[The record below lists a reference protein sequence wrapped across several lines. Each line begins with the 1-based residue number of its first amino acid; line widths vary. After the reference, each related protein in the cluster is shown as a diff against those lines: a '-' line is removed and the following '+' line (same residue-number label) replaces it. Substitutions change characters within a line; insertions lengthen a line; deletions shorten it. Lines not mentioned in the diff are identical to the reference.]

1 MFDRGAAVMTVTATD
16 VESNIPAAVV
26 DAPAVYPE
34 TGASAAVSVDL
45 PLRVDVAIVGGGPVG
60 LALAGWLTRRGATHA
75 LSVVL
80 IDARDAS
87 QTPHT
92 ANADPRAMA
101 LSHGSRMLLETL
113 GWPVDAT
120 PIRHI
125 HISQRGHFGRTQI
138 DHDEHDLPALGY
150 VVRYGQLVASLAAA
164 LRDTPV
170 QWLTNTTAQL
180 VQQDANS
187 ATLALEREGVRRE
200 LHASVVINAEGGV
213 YRGSSGSSTSGAS
226 STSSTP
232 GTFSTSAAAA
242 ADSLRSPS
250 RISGAAPRN
259 HDYQQ
264 SALVATVR
272 VARPRA
278 NFAWE
283 RFTSEGPLALL
294 PLSHASAA
302 GVGRHQDEFSLVW
315 CGRPEA
321 TRERAALPDAEFLAA
336 LHHAFGD
343 RMGAFTQV
351 GGRSTFALGLHA
363 LTKLTSGRIVAIGNA
378 AQTLHPVAGQGL
390 NLGLR
395 DAHALVEALGQYG
408 ATVDALHHFA
418 RSRAADRRLT
428 IAATD
433 TLARLFTVD
442 LAPVVT
448 LRGCALAALDF
459 VPAAK
464 RILARQMMFGQR
476 R

>member
-1 MFDRGAAVMTVTATD
+1 MTVTAVTAATI
-16 VESNIPAAVV
+16 ESSIPAAAA
-26 DAPAVYPE
+26 DLATAMLPE
-34 TGASAAVSVDL
+34 TGTSSAIDP
-45 PLRVDVAIVGGGPVG
+45 PLRVDVAIVGAGPVG
-60 LALAGWLTRRGATHA
+60 LALAGWLTRRGATRA
-75 LSVVL
+75 LSVAL

-87 QTPHT
+87 QTPHAT
-92 ANADPRAMA
+92 NADPRAMA
-101 LSHGSRMLLETL
+101 LSHGGRMLLETL
-113 GWPVDAT
+113 GWPGDAT

-187 ATLALEREGVRRE
+187 ATLALERDGVRRE
-200 LHASVVINAEGGV
+200 LQASVVINAEGGV
-213 YRGSSGSSTSGAS
+213 YRTSGTSGAS
-226 STSSTP
+226 AGPAT
-232 GTFSTSAAAA
+232 
-242 ADSLRSPS
+242 DSLRSPS
-250 RISGAAPRN
+250 RMSGAAPRN

-302 GVGRHQDEFSLVW
+302 GGVGLHQDEFALVW

-321 TRERAALPDAEFLAA
+321 SRVRAALPDAEFLTA

-351 GGRSTFALGLHA
+351 SGRSTFALGLHA
-363 LTKLTSGRIVAIGNA
+363 LTKLASGRMVAIGNA

-418 RSRAADRRLT
+418 RSRAVDRRLT

-442 LAPVVT
+442 LAPVAT

>member
-1 MFDRGAAVMTVTATD
+1 MTVTA
-16 VESNIPAAVV
+16 EPNS
-26 DAPAVYPE
+26 
-34 TGASAAVSVDL
+34 SAAAANLAPSMLAETATSAATDL
-45 PLRVDVAIVGGGPVG
+45 PLYVDVAIVGAGPVG
-60 LALAGWLTRRGATHA
+60 LALAGWLTRRGATRA
-75 LSVVL
+75 LSVAL

-87 QTPHT
+87 QTSHG

-138 DHDEHDLPALGY
+138 DYDEHDLPALGY

-180 VQQDANS
+180 EQQDAHS
-187 ATLALEREGVRRE
+187 ATLALERDGVRRE

-213 YRGSSGSSTSGAS
+213 YRASGA
-226 STSSTP
+226 P
-232 GTFSTSAAAA
+232 SASAGPAT
-242 ADSLRSPS
+242 DSLRSSS
-250 RISGAAPRN
+250 RMSGAAPRN

-264 SALVATVR
+264 SALVATVQR
-272 VARPRA
+272 GARPRA

-302 GVGRHQDEFSLVW
+302 GVGLHQDEFALVW
-315 CGRPEA
+315 CGRPDA
-321 TRERAALPDAEFLAA
+321 SRERAALPDAEFLTA

-351 GGRSTFALGLHA
+351 SGRATFALGLHA
-363 LTKLTSGRIVAIGNA
+363 LTKLTSGRMVAIGNA

-395 DAHALVEALGQYG
+395 DAHALAEALGHYG
-408 ATVDALHHFA
+408 ATLDALHHFA
-418 RSRAADRRLT
+418 RSRTVDRRLT

-442 LAPVVT
+442 LAPVST

>member
-1 MFDRGAAVMTVTATD
+1 MTETATAA
-16 VESNIPAAVV
+16 ESSISAADANLTPATH
-26 DAPAVYPE
+26 PE
-34 TGASAAVSVDL
+34 TGLPAATDPPLHVDI
-45 PLRVDVAIVGGGPVG
+45 AIVGAGPVG
-60 LALAGWLTRRGATHA
+60 LALAGWLTRRGATRA
-75 LSVVL
+75 LSVAL

-87 QTPHT
+87 QTPNAT
-92 ANADPRAMA
+92 NADPRAMA

-113 GWPVDAT
+113 RWPDNAT

-180 VQQDANS
+180 VQQDADS
-187 ATLALEREGVRRE
+187 ATLALERDGVRRE

-213 YRGSSGSSTSGAS
+213 YRPSG
-226 STSSTP
+226 
-232 GTFSTSAAAA
+232 TSAGPAT
-242 ADSLRSPS
+242 DSSPRSPS
-250 RISGAAPRN
+250 QVNGAVPRN

-283 RFTSEGPLALL
+283 RFTAEGPLALL

-302 GVGRHQDEFSLVW
+302 GVGLHQDEFALVW

-321 TRERAALPDAEFLAA
+321 SRARATLPDADFLIA

-351 GGRSTFALGLHA
+351 SGRSTFALGLHA
-363 LTKLTSGRIVAIGNA
+363 LTKLTSGRLVAIGNA

-395 DAHALVEALGQYG
+395 DAQALVEALGQYG

-442 LAPVVT
+442 LAPVSM

-459 VPAAK
+459 VPVAK

>member
-1 MFDRGAAVMTVTATD
+1 MTTT
-16 VESNIPAAVV
+16 VESNVPAAAAHL
-26 DAPAVYPE
+26 APATGPE
-34 TGASAAVSVDL
+34 TGASAAIDL
-45 PLRVDVAIVGGGPVG
+45 PLRVDVAIVGAGPVG
-60 LALAGWLTRRGATHA
+60 LALAGWLSRRGATRA
-75 LSVVL
+75 LSVAL

-87 QTPHT
+87 QTPNIT
-92 ANADPRAMA
+92 NADPRAMA

-125 HISQRGHFGRTQI
+125 HISQRGHFGRTRI

-164 LRDTPV
+164 LHDTPV

-187 ATLALEREGVRRE
+187 VTLALEHDGVRRE

-213 YRGSSGSSTSGAS
+213 YRAAGAS
-226 STSSTP
+226 D
-232 GTFSTSAAAA
+232 TSAAGPAT
-242 ADSLRSPS
+242 DSPRSPS
-250 RISGAAPRN
+250 QMSSAAPRN

-302 GVGRHQDEFSLVW
+302 GVGLHQDEFALVW

-321 TRERAALPDAEFLAA
+321 SRERAALPDAEFLTA
-336 LHHAFGD
+336 LHHAFGLGPHLLHQ
-343 RMGAFTQV
+343 R
-351 GGRSTFALGLHA
+351 LGLP
-363 LTKLTSGRIVAIGNA
+363 G
-378 AQTLHPVAGQGL
+378 
-390 NLGLR
+390 
-395 DAHALVEALGQYG
+395 ALGQELL
-408 ATVDALHHFA
+408 ALPQQPAGLAQLVGQAVQGGVHQRGH
-418 RSRAADRRLT
+418 L
-428 IAATD
+428 
-433 TLARLFTVD
+433 LARD
-442 LAPVVT
+442 HD
-448 LRGCALAALDF
+448 R
-459 VPAAK
+459 
-464 RILARQMMFGQR
+464 
-476 R
+476 

>member
-1 MFDRGAAVMTVTATD
+1 MTVTATH
-16 VESNIPAAVV
+16 VESNVPAAAV
-26 DAPAVYPE
+26 DAPAVHPE
-34 TGASAAVSVDL
+34 TGATAAFDP
-45 PLRVDVAIVGGGPVG
+45 PLRVDVAIVGAGPVG
-60 LALAGWLTRRGATHA
+60 LALAGWLMRRGATRA
-75 LSVVL
+75 LSVAL

-87 QTPHT
+87 QTPHA

-138 DHDEHDLPALGY
+138 DYDEHDLPALGY

-187 ATLALEREGVRRE
+187 ATLALERDGVRRE

-213 YRGSSGSSTSGAS
+213 YRGSNGSNGSNGSSTSGAS
-226 STSSTP
+226 TTSSAL
-232 GTFSTSAAAA
+232 GTSAAAA
-242 ADSLRSPS
+242 TDSLRSPS

-259 HDYQQ
+259 RDYQQ

-302 GVGRHQDEFSLVW
+302 GVGLHQDEFSLVW

-321 TRERAALPDAEFLAA
+321 SRERAALPDAEFLIA

-351 GGRSTFALGLHA
+351 SGRSMFPLGLHA
-363 LTKLTSGRIVAIGNA
+363 LTQLTSGRIVAIGNA

>member
-1 MFDRGAAVMTVTATD
+1 MTVTASTA
-16 VESNIPAAVV
+16 ESNVPSAAV
-26 DAPAVYPE
+26 DAPAVLPE
-34 TGASAAVSVDL
+34 TGASAVFDS
-45 PLRVDVAIVGGGPVG
+45 PLRVDVAIVGAGPVG
-60 LALAGWLTRRGATHA
+60 LALAGWLTRRGATRA
-75 LSVVL
+75 LSVAL

-87 QTPHT
+87 QTQHAT
-92 ANADPRAMA
+92 NADPRAMA

-164 LRDTPV
+164 LHDTPV

-187 ATLALEREGVRRE
+187 ATLALERDGVRRE

-213 YRGSSGSSTSGAS
+213 YRAS
-226 STSSTP
+226 SA
-232 GTFSTSAAAA
+232 SAGPAT
-242 ADSLRSPS
+242 DSLRSPS
-250 RISGAAPRN
+250 RMSAAAPRN

-302 GVGRHQDEFSLVW
+302 GVGLHQDEFSLVW

-321 TRERAALPDAEFLAA
+321 SRERAALPDAEFLTA

-351 GGRSTFALGLHA
+351 SGRSTFALGLHA
-363 LTKLTSGRIVAIGNA
+363 LTKLTSGRMVAIGNA

-418 RSRAADRRLT
+418 RSRATDRRLT

-459 VPAAK
+459 VPTAK